1 MEENKM
7 PVTAQ
12 SARLYAALTQNNLS
26 IQKIQDGINSLVF
39 NADHLPTMKQ
49 YLKGFAEIEKVIT
62 EAHKT
67 GKAPA
72 KAECD
77 AWDEAKRSLV
87 ALVETLRQQVKVPH
101 DRISKEEDD
110 KRIAAE
116 REIKRKKDTAIMI
129 EQKIIAFSTQIAEC
143 DTTEKLLSVE
153 RNINLEKSSARGS
166 TYMEFHDEAKK
177 RFDAVLLPM
186 IKLQKDKI
194 KEKESLAKALADAE
208 KNDDVKKID
217 ELKQKQEEIDNE
229 ITQIKVDVQLSAS
242 QQESIIN
249 ADEAQEVFQDVNAVN
264 HVKFEIVD
272 LKAVVKNAIEL
283 LDYKLKF
290 RETQKIAMAL
300 KDAGTFK
307 DKSEVVVNGIKFFID
322 KTFKA

>member
-1 MEENKM
+1 MEENKV

-12 SARLYAALTQNNLS
+12 SAKLYAALTQNNLS
-26 IQKIQDGINSLVF
+26 IQKIQDGINTLEF
-39 NADHLPTMKQ
+39 NADHLPVMKQ

-77 AWDEAKRSLV
+77 AWDEAKRTLV

-116 REIKRKKDTAIMI
+116 LEAKRKKDTAIMI
-129 EQKIIAFSTQIAEC
+129 EQKIIGFSTQIADC

-153 RNINLEKSSARGS
+153 RNINLEKSSGRAS
-166 TYMEFHDEAKK
+166 IYMEFHGEAKK
-177 RFDAVLLPM
+177 RFDEVLLPM

-194 KEKESLAKALADAE
+194 KEKESLAKELADAH
-208 KNDDVKKID
+208 KNDDVVKID
-217 ELKQKQEEIDNE
+217 ELKKKQEEIDNE
-229 ITQIKVDVQLSAS
+229 ITQIKVDVQLNAS

-249 ADEAQEVFQDVNAVN
+249 SDEAQEIFQDVNAVN

-272 LKAVVKNAIEL
+272 LKAVVKGAIEL

-322 KTFKA
+322 KTFKV